1 MMRQF
6 KGRNRIPKKKE
17 NTSWINEMTIFA
29 VSPFVGYTV
38 TYLYEIGFAK
48 WFHIPHEFI
57 SLELTKIILAT
68 LLVFLVSLLF
78 FVRFIYTGKRKTKK
92 LGAIE
97 NLSAFVTS
105 LAFLFI
111 LIMLANRNVYKL
123 FVSMKKSRIPFS
135 IIFILALV
143 GMMLLIREI
152 IKRTN
157 ILDRNIN
164 SEFKRKVTVV
174 ILIFLGLIFVSL
186 ISGYFKA
193 VLKEYYLVLETS
205 PEIIVV
211 NKYEDSLVCSLW
223 SRRKEK
229 TISGRYFIL
238 EFSTLSKVRAYLKEI
253 GPLSVSDVEG
263 NGALGTVIEL

>member
-1 MMRQF
+1 MLRRF
-6 KGRNRIPKKKE
+6 KGRIRLPKKQEK
-17 NTSWINEMTIFA
+17 TRLIDPKIILA
-29 VSPFVGYTV
+29 VSPFVGYAV

-68 LLVFLVSLLF
+68 LVVFLVSLLYLA
-78 FVRFIYTGKRKTKK
+78 RLIYAGKVGTKK

-105 LAFLFI
+105 LAILFI
-111 LIMLANRNVYKL
+111 IIMLANRKVYKL
-123 FVSMKKSRIPFS
+123 FIFLKKSRPLFS
-135 IIFILALV
+135 LLFILALI
-143 GMMLLIREI
+143 GMTLLFKAI
-152 IKRTN
+152 IERKN
-157 ILDRNIN
+157 LLNKNIN

-174 ILIFLGLIFVSL
+174 VLTILGLIFISL

-193 VLKEYYLVLETS
+193 VLKEHYLVLETS

-211 NKYEDSLVCSLW
+211 NKYENSLVCSIW
-223 SRRKEK
+223 DSRKEK

-238 EFSTLSKVRAYLKEI
+238 EFSSLSRVRAYLKEV
-253 GPLSVSDVEG
+253 GPLSTSDSRSKR
-263 NGALGTVIEL
+263 EL